1 MAGRMADEA
10 FAEEKQQAK
19 EKQQAEEQSG
29 EERSAQRL
37 PDGFIA
43 EFMAFLRANEEHLT
57 KDVIAREKKRLA
69 VAHHVEGIPSDIAI
83 LTHLDGEQLA
93 FAKPYLLAKP
103 VRSGSGVSVVAIM
116 TRPGRCPHGRC
127 TYCPGGLGS
136 VFGDVPQSYT
146 GHEPAT
152 MRGVRAG
159 FDAYLQVFSRLE
171 QYVAG
176 GHDPEKVELIL
187 MGGTFPHEAADYQES
202 FVRDAFQALDDFSA
216 EFYDDE
222 GNILIERFKEFFSLP
237 GRIDDKERVES
248 VQRKVLGLKQG
259 RTLSLEEAQAKNE
272 SAKIRCVG
280 LTIET
285 RPTHGRLAHG
295 DRMLALGCTRVELGV
310 QTTFDD
316 VLKKVHRDHT
326 VQDSIDSA
334 GELRDLGFKL
344 VFHVMLGLPGMTRE
358 RDLAA
363 MKRLFDDPSFRPDML
378 KIYPCMVMRGTPL
391 FKEYEEGTFTPIST
405 EEAADLVAEMER
417 MVPQWCRIMRVQR
430 DIPTKVTAAGV
441 DRTNLRQLVDAKA
454 AEKGIVCKCIRC
466 REIRGRE
473 IRKAVLNVVAY
484 EAAGGEEYFI
494 SIDDPTQDAIIGF
507 CRLRLPGRQLRQE
520 FDLRTAIVR
529 ELHVYGKATGLGVT
543 GIEGSAQ
550 HRGYGSQ
557 LLHVAERI
565 ARENGKRKLLVIS
578 GVGVRN
584 YYEKLGYAREGPY
597 MGKEL

>member
-1 MAGRMADEA
+1 MADEA

-216 EFYDDE
+216 EF
-222 GNILIERFKEFFSLP
+222 
-237 GRIDDKERVES
+237 
-248 VQRKVLGLKQG
+248 
-259 RTLSLEEAQAKNE
+259 LSL
-272 SAKIRCVG
+272 IH
-280 LTIET
+280 I
-285 RPTHGRLAHG
+285 
-295 DRMLALGCTRVELGV
+295 
-310 QTTFDD
+310 
-316 VLKKVHRDHT
+316 
-326 VQDSIDSA
+326 
-334 GELRDLGFKL
+334 
-344 VFHVMLGLPGMTRE
+344 
-358 RDLAA
+358 
-363 MKRLFDDPSFRPDML
+363 
-378 KIYPCMVMRGTPL
+378 
-391 FKEYEEGTFTPIST
+391 
-405 EEAADLVAEMER
+405 
-417 MVPQWCRIMRVQR
+417 
-430 DIPTKVTAAGV
+430 
-441 DRTNLRQLVDAKA
+441 
-454 AEKGIVCKCIRC
+454 
-466 REIRGRE
+466 
-473 IRKAVLNVVAY
+473 
-484 EAAGGEEYFI
+484 
-494 SIDDPTQDAIIGF
+494 
-507 CRLRLPGRQLRQE
+507 
-520 FDLRTAIVR
+520 
-529 ELHVYGKATGLGVT
+529 
-543 GIEGSAQ
+543 
-550 HRGYGSQ
+550 
-557 LLHVAERI
+557 
-565 ARENGKRKLLVIS
+565 
-578 GVGVRN
+578 
-584 YYEKLGYAREGPY
+584 
-597 MGKEL
+597 